1 MTTYNLADLF
11 ESVAD
16 AVPDR
21 LAVVCGD
28 RRLTYAQLDARANR
42 LAHHLL
48 ALDVEPGDHVGIQ
61 LYNCTEFLECMLAAF
76 KVRAVPVNVNY
87 RYVAGEL
94 RSLFR
99 DADLVALV
107 HHRELGPRVRE
118 VADAVP
124 TLRHVLYVDD
134 GSGAETPAGSVELG
148 SALAGQPEGRDF
160 GPRTGDDL
168 HVIYTGG
175 TTGAP
180 RGVIWRHEDLF
191 FSGMSGGNPGGEPA
205 ERPEQVAERVAAG
218 GVLVSFPVPPLMHG
232 AAQLGSF
239 INFFLGGVVVLI
251 PRFDPVEVWRLVER
265 ERVNTLS
272 LVGDAMARPLAEALD
287 GGLEVDTSSLFV
299 LSSAGAIFSA
309 FVREQLH
316 RLLPNVTLLDNFGAS
331 ETGFQGRATPDSSPE
346 AGLKFTMNASTSVLD
361 DDLRPVAPG
370 SGVIGRVALSGRVP
384 LGYYGDPVKTREVFV
399 EIDGRRY
406 VMPGDLGLVN
416 ADGTVTVLGR
426 GTQCINS
433 GGEKIFPEEVE
444 AALKSHPD
452 VLDAVVVGV
461 PDERWG
467 QGVAAVVA
475 PRAGRTTTL
484 DSLRAHCE
492 DRIARYKLP
501 RVLVEVPEVVRSPS
515 GKPDY
520 GWAREVATRPLP

>member
-1 MTTYNLADLF
+1 MTTFNLADLF
-11 ESVAD
+11 ESVVD

-21 LAVVCGD
+21 LAVVCGG

-42 LAHHLL
+42 LAHQLL
-48 ALDVEPGDHVGIQ
+48 ALGVQPGEHVGVQ
-61 LYNCTEFLECMLAAF
+61 LYNGTEYLESMLAAF

-99 DADLVALV
+99 DADLAVLV
-107 HHRELGPRVRE
+107 HQRELGPRVQD
-118 VADAVP
+118 VIGDVP
-124 TLRHVLYVDD
+124 TLRHLLYVDD
-134 GSGAETPAGSVELG
+134 ASAAEVPAGSTELE
-148 SALAGQPEGRDF
+148 AAVAGHPAGRDF
-160 GPRTGDDL
+160 APRSGGDL
-168 HVIYTGG
+168 HIIYTGG

-180 RGVIWRHEDLF
+180 RGVMWRHEDLF
-191 FSGMSGGNPGGEPA
+191 FSGMAGGNPSGEPA
-205 ERPEQVAERVAAG
+205 ERPEQVAERAVAG

-287 GGLEVDTSSLFV
+287 GGLEVDVSSLFV
-299 LSSAGAIFSA
+299 FSSAGAIFSA

-316 RLLPNVTLLDNFGAS
+316 RLLPNVMLMDNYGAS
-331 ETGFQGRATPDSSPE
+331 ETGFQGRNTPDSSPE
-346 AGLKFTMNASTSVLD
+346 AGLKFAMNAHTTVLD
-361 DDLRPVAPG
+361 DELRPVEPG
-370 SGVIGRVALSGRVP
+370 SGAVGRVALSGRIPV
-384 LGYYGDPVKTREVFV
+384 GYYGDPVKTREVFV
-399 EIDGRRY
+399 EVDGRRY
-406 VMPGDLGLVN
+406 VMPGDLALVN

-426 GTQCINS
+426 GAQCINS

-452 VLDAVVVGV
+452 VFDAVVVGV

-467 QGVAAVVA
+467 EGVAAVVA
-475 PRAGRTTTL
+475 SRPGRAATL
-484 DSLRAHCE
+484 DALRAHCE
-492 DRIARYKLP
+492 ERIARYKLP
-501 RVLVEVPEVVRSPS
+501 RVLVDVPEVVRSPS

-520 GWAREVATRPLP
+520 GWAREVATRRLL

>member
-1 MTTYNLADLF
+1 MTTFNLADLF

-21 LAVVCGD
+21 LALVCGG
-28 RRLTYAQLDARANR
+28 RRLTYAELDARANR
-42 LAHHLL
+42 MAHHLL
-48 ALDVEPGDHVGIQ
+48 ARGVEPGEHVG
-61 LYNCTEFLECMLAAF
+61 LHLHNGTEYLECMLAAF
-76 KVRAVPVNVNY
+76 KIRAVPVNVNY

-107 HHRELGPRVRE
+107 HHRELSPRVRE
-118 VADAVP
+118 VAGDVP
-124 TLRHVLYVDD
+124 TLRHLLYVDD
-134 GSGAETPAGSVELG
+134 GSGEAPPDGALDLE
-148 SALAGQPEGRDF
+148 SAVAPMPPGRDF
-160 GPRTGDDL
+160 GARSGGDL

-191 FSGMSGGNPGGEPA
+191 FSGMAGGNPSGEPA
-205 ERPEQVAERVAAG
+205 ERPEQVAERASAG

-239 INFFLGGVVVLI
+239 INFFMGGVVVLV
-251 PRFDPVEVWRLVER
+251 PRFDPAEVWRLVER

-272 LVGDAMARPLAEALD
+272 LVGDAMARPLADALD
-287 GGLEVDTSSLFV
+287 GGLAVDTSSLFV

-309 FVREQLH
+309 SVREQLH
-316 RLLPNVTLLDNFGAS
+316 RLLPNVMLLDNYGAS
-331 ETGFQGRATPDSSPE
+331 ETGFQGRSTPDSSPE
-346 AGLKFTMNASTSVLD
+346 AGLKFVMNAHTAVLD
-361 DDLRPVAPG
+361 DELRPVAPG
-370 SGVIGRVALSGRVP
+370 SDVVGRVALSGRVP
-384 LGYYGDPVKTREVFV
+384 VGYYGDPVKTREVFV
-399 EIDGRRY
+399 EIGGRRY
-406 VMPGDLGLVN
+406 VMPGDLAMVN

-426 GTQCINS
+426 GAQCINS

-452 VLDAVVVGV
+452 VFDAIVVGV

-467 QGVAAVVA
+467 EGVAAVVA
-475 PRAGRTTTL
+475 PRAGRGVSL
-484 DSLRAHCE
+484 AALRAHCE
-492 DRIARYKLP
+492 SRIARYKLP
-501 RVLVEVPEVVRSPS
+501 LLVVEVREVVRSPS

-520 GWAREVATRPLP
+520 GWARAVAAGRLP